1 MSSLRAKR
9 SNPGFGG
16 RELDCFVASAQ
27 NCFAICRELLAMTS
41 FLILAAH
48 GVRVLQSHV
57 PPENRGRRE
66 CRAPGAPAAS
76 CAKEKSTR
84 VSHHRFAENVPAF
97 PARWF

>member
-9 SNPGFGG
+9 RNPGFGG

-41 FLILAAH
+41 FHILAAH
-48 GVRVLQSHV
+48 RVRVLQSHV
-57 PPENRGRRE
+57 PRKTEGAGNAGRLARPQP
-66 CRAPGAPAAS
+66 RAQKKKAH
-76 CAKEKSTR
+76 ER
-84 VSHHRFAENVPAF
+84 SHHRFAENVPAF